1 MKSSYRRVLGCQM
14 CHRVY
19 RRLHRGELLPPE
31 CCPILKVGQKIKY
44 PENIDEISLIQDE
57 KTIELSLSNLV
68 NNAIK
73 YSPENSVI
81 EIGIK
86 QDAFHT
92 TFNIKDNGM
101 GIPEADQKNI
111 FNRYFRAENVLNT
124 QGTGIGLNIVKNH
137 IENLGGSITFS
148 SIENKGSTFVVTLPN
163 KPIK

>member
-1 MKSSYRRVLGCQM
+1 ML
-14 CHRVY
+14 
-19 RRLHRGELLPPE
+19 
-31 CCPILKVGQKIKY
+31 LKVGQKIKY
-44 PENIDEISLIQDE
+44 PENIDEISLTQDE

-111 FNRYFRAENVLNT
+111 FNRYFRAENALLT
-124 QGTGIGLNIVKNH
+124 QGTGIGLNIIKSH
-137 IENLGGSITFS
+137 LENIGGTITFES
-148 SIENKGSTFVVTLPN
+148 KENIGSTFVMKIINEVLL
-163 KPIK
+163 